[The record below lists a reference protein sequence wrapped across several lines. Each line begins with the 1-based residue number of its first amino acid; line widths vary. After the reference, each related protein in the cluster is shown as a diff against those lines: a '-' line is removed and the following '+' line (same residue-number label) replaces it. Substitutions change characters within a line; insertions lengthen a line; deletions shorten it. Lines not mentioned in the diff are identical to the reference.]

1 MSAIIDALG
10 WTLLHFLWQGAL
22 IGLAAALALHA
33 LRGARPQTRYLVACG
48 ALLLCI
54 AWPAFDL
61 ITRLGANAAA
71 SAAASAGA
79 LQLSVSR
86 DEWRPLMAQHMGLI
100 VAGWAACISALS
112 LRTVAGLLWIQRAA
126 RHGAVHAGLQRRTDR
141 LAQALGI
148 GRSVRLRIVAQLASP
163 VTAGWWRPVVLV
175 PASLVSGMPPDLL
188 EALLA
193 HELAHVRRFD
203 YLVNLLQNAIE
214 TVLFY
219 HPVVWW
225 LSRRIRAERELI
237 ADELASAHAGGA
249 HRLALA
255 LSELEKLQF
264 SHQRTAIAANG
275 GDLMQRIT
283 HLLRPA
289 PQRSGWKTAA
299 PALVMA
305 AICLT
310 AAGCATAGDTNAP
323 VDKPAVADFSSCK
336 KPVWPESSL
345 KAEHTG
351 TVTLSF
357 LVSEQGKPVDS
368 KIVKSSGYP
377 LLDEAART
385 GIMKCSFHPATRGGA
400 PVAHWMHM
408 QYVWTLQ

>member
-1 MSAIIDALG
+1 MSAMIDALG

-22 IGLAAALALHA
+22 IGLAVALALHA

-48 ALLLCI
+48 GLLLCI

-61 ITRLGANAAA
+61 IARLGANTAA
-71 SAAASAGA
+71 SAAVTGKG
-79 LQLSVSR
+79 LQLQVSH
-86 DEWRPLMAQHMGLI
+86 DEWRPLMQQHMGLI
-100 VAGWAACISALS
+100 VAAWAACIGALG
-112 LRTVAGLLWIQRAA
+112 LRTVAGLLWIGRAA
-126 RHGAVHAGLQRRTDR
+126 RLGARHPALQLRTDH
-141 LAQALGI
+141 LAEALQI
-148 GRSVRLRIVAQLASP
+148 GRSVRLRIVDQLASP

-175 PASLVSGMPPDLL
+175 PAALVSGMPPDLL

-203 YLVNLLQNAIE
+203 YVVNLLQNAIE

-219 HPVVWW
+219 HPAVWW

-237 ADELASAHAGGA
+237 ADELASAHAGGPR
-249 HRLALA
+249 RLALA

-264 SHQRTAIAANG
+264 SYQKMVLAANG
-275 GDLMQRIT
+275 GDLMQRIS

-289 PQRSGWKTAA
+289 PQRSGWKTAG
-299 PALVMA
+299 PAIVLA
-305 AICLT
+305 ATCL
-310 AAGCATAGDTNAP
+310 ALAGCATAGDSNAA
-323 VDKPAVADFSSCK
+323 VDTPAVADFSSCK

-345 KAEHTG
+345 KSEHTG

-357 LVSEQGKPVDS
+357 LVSEQGKPTDS
-368 KIVKSSGYP
+368 KIVRSSGHP
-377 LLDEAART
+377 LLDEAARS
-385 GIMKCSFHPATRGGA
+385 GIMKCSFKPATRGGA
-400 PVAHWMHM
+400 PVAHWMRM